1 MFVGEIKNN
10 KYNDSL
16 TIYRTEK
23 ISYAGSSKIL
33 PFLLR
38 GWIEVL
44 ENKYSR
50 AFIQFTDNSRV
61 VWVESIDKKI
71 LGAICYDYQE
81 EHRCGWIHLSYTDID
96 ERGKGI
102 NKICYKIVEN
112 DCKKLGA
119 THLSSMVNMK
129 NKMRLDS
136 SASVGMIPTHS
147 MIPTHYKMF
156 KKIE

>member
-1 MFVGEIKNN
+1 MMFVGEIKNN

-61 VWVESIDKKI
+61 VWVESIDKKN
-71 LGAICYDYQE
+71 A
-81 EHRCGWIHLSYTDID
+81 HSYNQFL
-96 ERGKGI
+96 KF
-102 NKICYKIVEN
+102 NKE
-112 DCKKLGA
+112 
-119 THLSSMVNMK
+119 TS
-129 NKMRLDS
+129 
-136 SASVGMIPTHS
+136 
-147 MIPTHYKMF
+147 
-156 KKIE
+156 